1 MQIWKLSAISPTDP
15 RWGNQDHA
23 GPFIIRA
30 VGEYEARQIAQM
42 KTSQFHRSGNISRFQ
57 FSPWIDREIT
67 SSEIATDSGF
77 SVEGEPAILS
87 PSAEHF
93 R

>member
-1 MQIWKLSAISPTDP
+1 MYIWKLAAVSPTDP
-15 RWGNQDHA
+15 RWSSQKFR

-42 KTSQFHRSGNISRFQ
+42 KTFQ
-57 FSPWIDREIT
+57 FGRVGRMDHFSSSPWLDAEVTSATTVID
-67 SSEIATDSGF
+67 SEF
-77 SVEGEPAILS
+77 PVEGESGILS
-87 PSAEHF
+87 PISDEF